1 MKIVF
6 FFQALDAWD
15 YLRWLE
21 HGANNTMVV
30 GLIPVWILTATNS
43 ENRSVQETTGCGSQ
57 CYGLV
62 GMVMFGQ
69 RLD

>member
-6 FFQALDAWD
+6 FQVLDACD

-21 HGANNTMVV
+21 HGVNNTNVV
-30 GLIPVWILTATNS
+30 GLIPVWILKATNS

-62 GMVMFGQ
+62 GIVVFGE